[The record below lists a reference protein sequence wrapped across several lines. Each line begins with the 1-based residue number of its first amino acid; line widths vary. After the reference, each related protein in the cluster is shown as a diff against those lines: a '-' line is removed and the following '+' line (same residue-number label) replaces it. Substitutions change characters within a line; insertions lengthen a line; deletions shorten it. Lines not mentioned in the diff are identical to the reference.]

1 MSSSK
6 SISLCVSAFVE
17 CWRLPEHANAIAGHG
32 GTPIR
37 RARRAG
43 GLCTRHHPRIVRQ
56 SGCRQLSLQEPAG
69 TGARGIRTA
78 LERPPG
84 DGASCVIGETVR
96 GKLFGTQDPIG
107 CRIRL
112 NKLSCHG
119 RLLPLF
125 CGRGRNLRLLPGAQG
140 RAAGSDRSPAARIE
154 RRWLNRSCSTSN
166 DEHVRTVEIEIAI
179 GVEFLAFSSIS
190 VPIPIWIPIADVI
203 IRIAESLL
211 NRS

>member
-154 RRWLNRSCSTSN
+154 RPKAESFLTRKGREIYSST
-166 DEHVRTVEIEIAI
+166 ILIAL
-179 GVEFLAFSSIS
+179 GLQLGR
-190 VPIPIWIPIADVI
+190 
-203 IRIAESLL
+203 IRIAADRCQRRT
-211 NRS
+211 NK